1 MNKQEF
7 IKRTVIS
14 MAHEALETPLVAIFN
29 AASEI
34 ADTAEYRGL
43 FDETCPDR
51 TETPAVT
58 LLRNIDWSLLR
69 CQKDFLLEIRAT
81 YDNPSK
87 GFAMISGLIHLL
99 DAIQDAAVE
108 EGTPEF
114 DVFGFGSES

>member
-58 LLRNIDWSLLR
+58 LLRNIDWVMLRDQKEMLLGMR
-69 CQKDFLLEIRAT
+69 TAYE
-81 YDNPSK
+81 NPSRTF
-87 GFAMISGLIHLL
+87 GLLSGLIHLI